1 MSGQP
6 ISGHK
11 GRDRWMCVLAAAS
24 DLSPRAFRLTLRP
37 SAAFNCKT
45 GQCDPGHPALAKGL
59 QVQRRT
65 VSRAVELQLEAGGWI
80 EVRRTVGNNTVH
92 NQFNL
97 LIPGDQ
103 ATPSIDNM
111 LSPEEAASV
120 DNMLSTE
127 EAAASVDR
135 KRRFSRQKTRGSVGH
150 TVCPHKRT

>member
-11 GRDRWMCVLAAAS
+11 GRDRWMRALAAAS
-24 DLSPRAFRLTLRP
+24 DLSPRAFRLTLWL

-45 GQCDPGHPALAKGL
+45 GQCYPGHPALAKGL
-59 QVQRRT
+59 QVSRRT
-65 VSRAVELQLEAGGWI
+65 VSRAVDELEAGGWI

-103 ATPSIDNM
+103 ATPSVDNM
-111 LSPEEAASV
+111 LSPEEAAS
-120 DNMLSTE
+120 
-127 EAAASVDR
+127 
-135 KRRFSRQKTRGSVGH
+135 
-150 TVCPHKRT
+150 